1 MKTVLTIIAAAA
13 VIAGAIYLS
22 RAPDVERLGMPA
34 VYSAPLAS
42 DSGSLPAR
50 APRSVDAQPPNTPPS
65 RSPGRYQPEGDFD
78 PMLVMA
84 LGDFS
89 DEEVAR
95 YNDLHILP
103 FNKAVDRDCEEQPH
117 PNFVDRT
124 YTVCK
129 TVREFSE
136 HPYTELD
143 TEALLELAV
152 HDEVAALFL
161 GRRVK
166 QEEERLYWYLRAAA
180 LSEKS
185 GPLMALA
192 ANRYSSVHTLK
203 PVDGQLRAVEQ
214 LDNIAM
220 RIALDTVARKMG
232 DPRANPEQWQ
242 LKLHDVAAGK
252 ADAYLAQADA
262 LVAEFLT
269 TMAQTQREITGSI
282 QMQEIIDNA

>member
-1 MKTVLTIIAAAA
+1 SDPVSVA
-13 VIAGAIYLS
+13 
-22 RAPDVERLGMPA
+22 
-34 VYSAPLAS
+34 SAPQPG
-42 DSGSLPAR
+42 DSGSQPAQ
-50 APRSVDAQPPNTPPS
+50 ASGPVDAQPPNTPLS
-65 RSPGRYQPEGDFD
+65 RSSGHYQPEGDFD

-89 DEEVAR
+89 DEEIAR

-117 PNFVDRT
+117 PNFMDRS

-129 TVREFSE
+129 TVREFPE

-143 TEALLELAV
+143 TKALMELAV
-152 HDEVAALFL
+152 HDEVAALLL

-232 DPRANPEQWQ
+232 DPRANPGQWQ
-242 LKLHDVAAGK
+242 RKLRRVAAGK
-252 ADAYLAQADA
+252 ADAYLTQADA
-262 LVAEFLT
+262 LVAEFLA

-282 QMQEIIDNA
+282 QVQEIIDNA